1 MSHFY
6 TQPSHK
12 LLKTD
17 DDEDDEDAE
26 IVAAS
31 AKGGYLHPNECV
43 RKITVS
49 RTVEVSHSF
58 DVAAPN
64 FEKKK
69 NKSIRKKKRQKKK
82 TKNDKSSNRAQNT
95 LEEVIS
101 KMPTNLGGPY
111 NDENLE
117 DPGTVDYLIRE
128 LQISGFIPPAPLSVN
143 QIERE
148 MQRMQWLWDNFK
160 T

>member
-12 LLKTD
+12 LLKND

-31 AKGGYLHPNECV
+31 RRGGYLHARNLSV
-43 RKITVS
+43 RKVTFS
-49 RTVEVSHSF
+49 RIVQVSHSF
-58 DVAAPN
+58 DVALQ
-64 FEKKK
+64 KKSLK
-69 NKSIRKKKRQKKK
+69 KKKRQKKK
-82 TKNDKSSNRAQNT
+82 KTTKNDNPSSSKVKNS

-128 LQISGFIPPAPLSVN
+128 LQISGFIDPAPLSTN
-143 QIERE
+143 QLERE
-148 MQRMQWLWDNFK
+148 MERMQWIMDNYG
-160 T
+160 

>member
-31 AKGGYLHPNECV
+31 RRGGYLHARNLSV
-43 RKITVS
+43 RKVTFS
-49 RTVEVSHSF
+49 RTVQVSHSF
-58 DVAAPN
+58 DVALQ
-64 FEKKK
+64 KKSPK
-69 NKSIRKKKRQKKK
+69 KKKRQKKK
-82 TKNDKSSNRAQNT
+82 KTKNDNLSSSKVKNS

-128 LQISGFIPPAPLSVN
+128 LQISGFIDPGPLSKN
-143 QIERE
+143 QLGRD
-148 MQRMQWLWDNFK
+148 MQRMQWIMDNYG
-160 T
+160 